1 MQRQRGEL
9 VPIGEAFGDLGG
21 PVKAIRESSP
31 QALHHFTRADQVN
44 QLVTASEADSD
55 MGFMART
62 MALCS
67 LPRTNPGNR
76 IRYKRING
84 PFRLYMTAGPETKLP
99 YGNFA
104 RLILAWLCT
113 EVVRTRSRVIFLG
126 PSLAK
131 FMKTLGVYS
140 SGGGNAHIK
149 LRNQMDRLF
158 NASVSLIYK
167 DEHGKATVNAVI
179 ADSTAFWW
187 NPKRPDQPSLWDSRI
202 ELSEKFFNE
211 IIRQP
216 VPLDMNT
223 LTALKRSSLGLDLYL
238 WLTYRT
244 FAIRAPQ
251 RITWKQVYRQ
261 FGSAPDRASDN
272 VTVQNFRREVLRE
285 LKKIK
290 LAWKDLNYTTAS
302 GFLILHPSTPKIAPI
317 NQGQLIS

>member
-1 MQRQRGEL
+1 MG
-9 VPIGEAFGDLGG
+9 LGF
-21 PVKAIRESSP
+21 V
-31 QALHHFTRADQVN
+31 
-44 QLVTASEADSD
+44 
-55 MGFMART
+55 
-62 MALCS
+62 
-67 LPRTNPGNR
+67 
-76 IRYKRING
+76 
-84 PFRLYMTAGPETKLP
+84 AGPLARSAAVCRKSFVFSSFQFFTYKKGLS
-99 YGNFA
+99 FA
-104 RLILAWLCT
+104 FCGGASALRFRWFLFCFQ
-113 EVVRTRSRVIFLG
+113 RVIHRIVA
-126 PSLAK
+126 P
-131 FMKTLGVYS
+131 TT
-140 SGGGNAHIK
+140 
-149 LRNQMDRLF
+149 
-158 NASVSLIYK
+158 K

-223 LTALKRSSLGLDLYL
+223 LKALKRSSLGLDLYL

-302 GFLILHPSTPKIAPI
+302 GFLILRPSTPKIAPI